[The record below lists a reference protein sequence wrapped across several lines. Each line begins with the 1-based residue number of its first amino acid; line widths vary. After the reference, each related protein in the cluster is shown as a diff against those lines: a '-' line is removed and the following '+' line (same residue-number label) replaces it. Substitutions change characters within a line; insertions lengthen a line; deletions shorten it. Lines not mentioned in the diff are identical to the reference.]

1 MKKFFSIA
9 ALALAMSTGVQAQTD
24 VVPNRMI
31 INSSVASKAYAV
43 DHVDSISFARKD
55 GEVKANVEFLK
66 YEKDEEENDVVYVKV
81 TRTDP
86 SCSFMI
92 DVLPTNTAKQYD
104 DTVFARYFERQTT
117 APKFYEDFSEGKL
130 SGFAREFTANTSYTV
145 VTLAYDEY
153 GVPCQ
158 VSRAEFKTPKVPT
171 VGTPSVTYTVDET
184 TSSSFTLTV
193 TPNKDCA
200 EFYWCQFEKGKAQEQ
215 FEQWGPMFGLSSI
228 EAMIKQFSGKPYSEE
243 ATNTWNELA
252 PGTDYEVAVLP
263 VDVEGN
269 FGDLVYIYVTTKGQG
284 GDGVAQVDVTVGDY
298 VNNGGSY
305 VQTVTFTPN
314 DQTALYHDAIC
325 AKDKYEELGGDKW
338 AKEYLMQDIKEDPNW
353 NQYGVDKYIFEAT
366 PNTAYYALA
375 LAKNAKGEWGPLT
388 KHEFTTGAAPA
399 GVAPAKAVAMPKRI
413 ATKKAAKRTA
423 VAPVMRTMTLV
434 QQ

>member
-31 INSSVASKAYAV
+31 IHSSVASKAYAV
-43 DHVDSISFARKD
+43 DHVDSISFARKE
-55 GEVKANVEFLK
+55 GEVKANLEFLR
-66 YEKDEEENDVVYVKV
+66 YEKNEDEGDIVYVKV

-86 SCSFMI
+86 SSTFRI

-104 DTVFARYFERQTT
+104 DLTFARYFERMSGTQL
-117 APKFYEDFSEGKL
+117 AEDFSEGKL

-325 AKDKYEELGGDKW
+325 VKDAYEKNGGDKGFT
-338 AKEYLMQDIKEDPNW
+338 EYLKEDNSQDPNW
-353 NQYGVDKYIFEAT
+353 NQYGVDK
-366 PNTAYYALA
+366 
-375 LAKNAKGEWGPLT
+375 
-388 KHEFTTGAAPA
+388 
-399 GVAPAKAVAMPKRI
+399 
-413 ATKKAAKRTA
+413 
-423 VAPVMRTMTLV
+423 
-434 QQ
+434 

>member
-31 INSSVASKAYAV
+31 IHSSVASKAYAV
-43 DHVDSISFARKD
+43 DHVDSISFARKE
-55 GEVKANVEFLK
+55 GEVKANLEFLR
-66 YEKDEEENDVVYVKV
+66 YEKNEDEGDIVYVKV

-86 SCSFMI
+86 SSTFRI

-104 DTVFARYFERQTT
+104 DLTFARYFERMSGTQL
-117 APKFYEDFSEGKL
+117 AEDFSEGKL
-130 SGFAREFTANTSYTV
+130 SGFPTEFTANTSYTV

-171 VGTPSVTYTVDET
+171 VGTPSVTYTIDET

-284 GDGVAQVDVTVGDY
+284 GEGIAQVTATVGDFVKY
-298 VNNGGSY
+298 EDSY

-353 NQYGVDKYIFEAT
+353 NQYGVDKYPFTAT

-399 GVAPAKAVAMPKRI
+399 GVAPAKVVSLPKRV
-413 ATKKAAKRTA
+413 AAKKAAKRTA
-423 VAPVMRTMTLV
+423 VVPVKRSLQLV
-434 QQ
+434 K

>member
-31 INSSVASKAYAV
+31 IHSSVASKAYAV

-55 GEVKANVEFLK
+55 GEVKANVEFLR
-66 YEKDEEENDVVYVKV
+66 YEKDEDENDIVYVKV

-86 SCSFMI
+86 SSTFRI

-104 DTVFARYFERQTT
+104 DITFARYFERMSGTQL
-117 APKFYEDFSEGKL
+117 AEDFSEGKL

-269 FGDLVYIYVTTKGQG
+269 FGNLVYIYVTTKAQG
-284 GDGVAQVDVTVGDY
+284 GDGVAQVGVTVGKY
-298 VNNGGSY
+298 ENVNGSY
-305 VQTVTFTPN
+305 VQTVIFTPN
-314 DQTALYHDAIC
+314 DQTLLFRDLIC
-325 AKDKYEELGGDKW
+325 LKSAYEKNGGDKGFT
-338 AKEYLMQDIKEDPNW
+338 EYLKEDNSQDPNW
-353 NQYGVDKYIFEAT
+353 NQYGVDSYSFEAT

-399 GVAPAKAVAMPKRI
+399 GVAPAKAVAMPKRV

>member
-43 DHVDSISFARKD
+43 DHVDSISFARKE
-55 GEVKANVEFLK
+55 GEVKAKLEFLR
-66 YEKDEEENDVVYVKV
+66 YEKNEDEGDIVYVKV

-86 SCSFMI
+86 SSTFRI

-104 DTVFARYFERQTT
+104 DLTFARYFERMSGTQL
-117 APKFYEDFSEGKL
+117 AEDFSEGKL

-215 FEQWGPMFGLSSI
+215 LEQWGPMFGLSSI

-284 GDGVAQVDVTVGDY
+284 GEGIAQVTATVGDFVKY
-298 VNNGGSY
+298 EDSY

-353 NQYGVDKYIFEAT
+353 NQYGVNKYPFTAT

-423 VAPVMRTMTLV
+423 VAPVLRTMKLV
-434 QQ
+434 QE

>member
-31 INSSVASKAYAV
+31 IHSSVASKAYAV
-43 DHVDSISFARKD
+43 DHVDSISFARKE
-55 GEVKANVEFLK
+55 GEVKANLEFLR
-66 YEKDEEENDVVYVKV
+66 YEKNEDEGDIVYVKV

-86 SCSFMI
+86 SSTFRI

-104 DTVFARYFERQTT
+104 DLTFARYFERMSGTQL
-117 APKFYEDFSEGKL
+117 AEDFSEGKL
-130 SGFAREFTANTSYTV
+130 SGFPTEFTANTSYTV

-228 EAMIKQFSGKPYSEE
+228 EAMIKQFSGRPYSEE

-325 AKDKYEELGGDKW
+325 VKDAYEKNGGDKGFT
-338 AKEYLMQDIKEDPNW
+338 EYLKEDNSQDPNW

-375 LAKNAKGEWGPLT
+375 LAKNAKGEWGSLT

>member
-31 INSSVASKAYAV
+31 IHSSVASKAYAV
-43 DHVDSISFARKD
+43 DHVDSISFARKE
-55 GEVKANVEFLK
+55 GEVKANLEFLR
-66 YEKDEEENDVVYVKV
+66 YEKNEDEGDIVYVKV

-86 SCSFMI
+86 SSTFRI

-104 DTVFARYFERQTT
+104 DITFARYFERMSGTQL
-117 APKFYEDFSEGKL
+117 AEDFSEGKL
-130 SGFAREFTANTSYTV
+130 SGFPTEFTANTSYTV

-325 AKDKYEELGGDKW
+325 VKDAYEKNGGDKGFT
-338 AKEYLMQDIKEDPNW
+338 EYLKEDNSQDPNW
-353 NQYGVDKYIFEAT
+353 NQYGVDSYSFEAT

-399 GVAPAKAVAMPKRI
+399 GVAPAKAVAMPKRV

>member
-31 INSSVASKAYAV
+31 IHSSVASKAYAV
-43 DHVDSISFARKD
+43 DHVDSISFARKE
-55 GEVKANVEFLK
+55 GEVKANLEFLR
-66 YEKDEEENDVVYVKV
+66 YEKNEDEGDIVYVKV

-86 SCSFMI
+86 SSTFRI

-104 DTVFARYFERQTT
+104 DITFARYFERMSGTQL
-117 APKFYEDFSEGKL
+117 AEDFSEGKL
-130 SGFAREFTANTSYTV
+130 SGFPTEFTANTSYTV

-269 FGDLVYIYVTTKGQG
+269 FGNLVYIYVTTKAQG
-284 GDGVAQVDVTVGDY
+284 GDGVAQVGVTVGKY
-298 VNNGGSY
+298 ENVNGSY
-305 VQTVTFTPN
+305 VQTVIFTPN
-314 DQTALYHDAIC
+314 DQTLLFRDLIC
-325 AKDKYEELGGDKW
+325 LKSAYEKNGGDKGFT
-338 AKEYLMQDIKEDPNW
+338 EYLKEDNSQDPNW
-353 NQYGVDKYIFEAT
+353 NQYGVDSYSFEAT

>member
-31 INSSVASKAYAV
+31 IHSSVASKAYAV

-55 GEVKANVEFLK
+55 GEVKANVEFLR
-66 YEKDEEENDVVYVKV
+66 YEKDEDENDVVYVKV

-86 SCSFMI
+86 RSTFRI

-104 DTVFARYFERQTT
+104 DITFARYFERMSGTQL
-117 APKFYEDFSEGKL
+117 AEDFSEGKL
-130 SGFAREFTANTSYTV
+130 SGFAREFTANTPYTV

-193 TPNKDCA
+193 TPNKDCE

-215 FEQWGPMFGLSSI
+215 FEQWGPMMGLSSI
-228 EAMIKQFSGKPYSEE
+228 EAMIKQFSGRPYSDP
-243 ATNTWNELA
+243 ATNTWDKLA
-252 PGTDYEVAVLP
+252 PATDYEVAVLP

-269 FGDLVYIYVTTKGQG
+269 FGDLVYIYVTTKAQG
-284 GDGVAQVDVTVGDY
+284 GEGIAQVDVTVGKY
-298 VNNGGSY
+298 ENIGGSY

-314 DQTALYHDAIC
+314 DQTLLFRDAIC
-325 AKDKYEELGGDKW
+325 TKDKYEENGGDKW
-338 AKEYLMQDIKEDPNW
+338 AKEYLMQDIPMDPNW
-353 NQYGVDKYIFEAT
+353 NRYGVDKYSFEAT

-375 LAKNAKGEWGPLT
+375 LAKNAKGEWGTLT

>member
-31 INSSVASKAYAV
+31 IHSSVASKAYAV
-43 DHVDSISFARKD
+43 DHVDSISFARKE
-55 GEVKANVEFLK
+55 GEVKANVEFLS
-66 YEKDEEENDVVYVKV
+66 YEKNEDEGDIVYVKV

-86 SCSFMI
+86 KSTFKI
-92 DVLPTNTAKQYD
+92 DVLPTNTAKRYD
-104 DTVFARYFERQTT
+104 DITFARYFEQQSTSQKL
-117 APKFYEDFSEGKL
+117 AEDFEQGKL
-130 SGFAREFTANTSYTV
+130 SGFAREFTANTPYTV

-158 VSRAEFKTPKVPT
+158 VSRANFTTPKVPT
-171 VGTPSVTYTVDET
+171 VGTPSVTYTIDET

-193 TPNKDCA
+193 TPNKDCE

-284 GDGVAQVDVTVGDY
+284 GEGIAQVTATVGDFVKY
-298 VNNGGSY
+298 EDSY

-353 NQYGVDKYIFEAT
+353 NQYGVDKYPFTAT

-399 GVAPAKAVAMPKRI
+399 GVAPAKVVSLPKRV
-413 ATKKAAKRTA
+413 AAKKAAKRTA
-423 VAPVMRTMTLV
+423 VVPVKRSLQLV
-434 QQ
+434 K

>member
-43 DHVDSISFARKD
+43 HHVDSISFARKE
-55 GEVKANVEFLK
+55 GEVKAKLEFLR
-66 YEKDEEENDVVYVKV
+66 YEKNEDEGDIVYVKV

-86 SCSFMI
+86 SSTFRI

-104 DTVFARYFERQTT
+104 DITFARYFERMSGTQF
-117 APKFYEDFSEGKL
+117 AEDFSEGKL

-228 EAMIKQFSGKPYSEE
+228 EAMIE
-243 ATNTWNELA
+243 A
-252 PGTDYEVAVLP
+252 
-263 VDVEGN
+263 
-269 FGDLVYIYVTTKGQG
+269 
-284 GDGVAQVDVTVGDY
+284 
-298 VNNGGSY
+298 
-305 VQTVTFTPN
+305 VQR
-314 DQTALYHDAIC
+314 QTL
-325 AKDKYEELGGDKW
+325 L
-338 AKEYLMQDIKEDPNW
+338 
-353 NQYGVDKYIFEAT
+353 
-366 PNTAYYALA
+366 
-375 LAKNAKGEWGPLT
+375 
-388 KHEFTTGAAPA
+388 
-399 GVAPAKAVAMPKRI
+399 
-413 ATKKAAKRTA
+413 
-423 VAPVMRTMTLV
+423 
-434 QQ
+434 

>member
-31 INSSVASKAYAV
+31 IHSSVASKAYAV
-43 DHVDSISFARKD
+43 DHVDSISFARKE
-55 GEVKANVEFLK
+55 GEVKANLEFLR
-66 YEKDEEENDVVYVKV
+66 YEKNEDEGDIVYVKV

-86 SCSFMI
+86 SSTFRI

-104 DTVFARYFERQTT
+104 DLTFARYFERMSGTQL
-117 APKFYEDFSEGKL
+117 AEDFSEGKL

-325 AKDKYEELGGDKW
+325 VKDAYEKNGGDKGFT
-338 AKEYLMQDIKEDPNW
+338 EYLKEDNSQDPNW

>member
-31 INSSVASKAYAV
+31 IHSSVASKAYAV
-43 DHVDSISFARKD
+43 DHVDNISFARKE
-55 GEVKANVEFLK
+55 GEVKANLEFLR
-66 YEKDEEENDVVYVKV
+66 YEKNEDEGDIVYVKV

-86 SCSFMI
+86 SSTFRI

-104 DTVFARYFERQTT
+104 DLTFARYFERMSGTQL
-117 APKFYEDFSEGKL
+117 AEDFSEGEL
-130 SGFAREFTANTSYTV
+130 SGFPTEFTANTSYTV

-171 VGTPSVTYTVDET
+171 VGTPSVTYTIDET

-193 TPNKDCA
+193 TPNKDCE

-284 GDGVAQVDVTVGDY
+284 GEGIAQVTATVGDFVKY
-298 VNNGGSY
+298 EDSY

-353 NQYGVDKYIFEAT
+353 NQYGVDKYPFTAT

-399 GVAPAKAVAMPKRI
+399 GVAPAKVVSLPKRV
-413 ATKKAAKRTA
+413 AAKKAAKRTA
-423 VAPVMRTMTLV
+423 VVPVKRSLQLV
-434 QQ
+434 K

>member
-43 DHVDSISFARKD
+43 DHVDSISFARKE
-55 GEVKANVEFLK
+55 GEVKANLEFLR
-66 YEKDEEENDVVYVKV
+66 YEKNEDEGDIVYVKV

-86 SCSFMI
+86 SSTFRI

-104 DTVFARYFERQTT
+104 DLTFARYFERMSGTQL
-117 APKFYEDFSEGKL
+117 AEDFSEGKL
-130 SGFAREFTANTSYTV
+130 SGFPSEFTANTSYTV

-215 FEQWGPMFGLSSI
+215 FEQWGPMFGLSNI
-228 EAMIKQFSGKPYSEE
+228 EAMIKQFSGRPYSEE

-298 VNNGGSY
+298 VKYEDSY

-353 NQYGVDKYIFEAT
+353 NQYGVDKYSFAAT

-399 GVAPAKAVAMPKRI
+399 GVAPAKAVAMPKRVV
-413 ATKKAAKRTA
+413 TKKAAKRTA

>member
-31 INSSVASKAYAV
+31 IHSSVASKAYAV
-43 DHVDSISFARKD
+43 DHVDSISFARKE
-55 GEVKANVEFLK
+55 GEVKANLEFLR
-66 YEKDEEENDVVYVKV
+66 YEKNEDEGDIVYVKV

-86 SCSFMI
+86 SSTFRI

-104 DTVFARYFERQTT
+104 DLTFARYFERMSGTQL
-117 APKFYEDFSEGKL
+117 AEDFSEGKL
-130 SGFAREFTANTSYTV
+130 SGFPTEFTANTSYTV

-284 GDGVAQVDVTVGDY
+284 GEGIAQVTATVGDFVKY
-298 VNNGGSY
+298 EDSY

-338 AKEYLMQDIKEDPNW
+338 AKEYLMQDIKENPNW
-353 NQYGVDKYIFEAT
+353 NQYGVDKYPFTAT

-399 GVAPAKAVAMPKRI
+399 GVAPAKAVAMPKRV

-423 VAPVMRTMTLV
+423 VAPVLRTMKLV
-434 QQ
+434 QE

>member
-31 INSSVASKAYAV
+31 IHSSVASKAYAV
-43 DHVDSISFARKD
+43 DHVDSISFARKE
-55 GEVKANVEFLK
+55 GEVKANLEFLR
-66 YEKDEEENDVVYVKV
+66 YEKNEDEGDIVYVKV

-86 SCSFMI
+86 SSTFRI

-104 DTVFARYFERQTT
+104 DLTFARYFERMSGTQL
-117 APKFYEDFSEGKL
+117 AEDFSEGKL
-130 SGFAREFTANTSYTV
+130 SGFPTEFTANTSYTV

-325 AKDKYEELGGDKW
+325 VKDAYEKNGGDKGFT
-338 AKEYLMQDIKEDPNW
+338 EYLKEDNSQDPNW

-399 GVAPAKAVAMPKRI
+399 GVAPAKAVAMPKRV

>member
-31 INSSVASKAYAV
+31 VSSKVDSKAYAV
-43 DHVDSISFARKD
+43 EHVDSIYFARKE
-55 GEVKANVEFLK
+55 GEVKANLEFLR
-66 YEKDEEENDVVYVKV
+66 YEKNEDEGDIVYVKV

-86 SCSFMI
+86 SSTFRI

-104 DTVFARYFERQTT
+104 DLTFARYFERMSGTQL
-117 APKFYEDFSEGKL
+117 AEDFSEGKL
-130 SGFAREFTANTSYTV
+130 SGFTTEFTANTSYTV

-171 VGTPSVTYTVDET
+171 VGTPSVTYTIDET

-193 TPNKDCA
+193 TPNKDCE

-284 GDGVAQVDVTVGDY
+284 GEGIAQVTATVGDFVKY
-298 VNNGGSY
+298 EDSY

-353 NQYGVDKYIFEAT
+353 NQYGVDKYPFTAT

-399 GVAPAKAVAMPKRI
+399 GVAPAKVVSLPKRV
-413 ATKKAAKRTA
+413 AAKKAAKRTA
-423 VAPVMRTMTLV
+423 VVPVKRSLQLV
-434 QQ
+434 K

>member
-31 INSSVASKAYAV
+31 IHSSVASKAYAV
-43 DHVDSISFARKD
+43 DHVDSISFARKE
-55 GEVKANVEFLK
+55 GEVKANVEFLS
-66 YEKDEEENDVVYVKV
+66 YEKNEDEGDIVYVKV

-86 SCSFMI
+86 SSTFRI

-104 DTVFARYFERQTT
+104 DLTFARYFERMPGSQL
-117 APKFYEDFSEGKL
+117 AEDFEQGKL
-130 SGFAREFTANTSYTV
+130 SGFPSEFTANTPYTV

-158 VSRAEFKTPKVPT
+158 VSRANFTTPKVPT
-171 VGTPSVTYTVDET
+171 VGTPSVTYTIDET

-215 FEQWGPMFGLSSI
+215 FEQWGPMMGLSSI
-228 EAMIKQFSGKPYSEE
+228 EAMIKQFSYYPYSE
-243 ATNTWNELA
+243 ATTNTWNDLA
-252 PGTDYEVAVLP
+252 PATDYEVAVLP

-269 FGDLVYIYVTTKGQG
+269 FGDLVYIYVTTKAQG
-284 GDGVAQVDVTVGDY
+284 GEGVAQVTATVGDF

-314 DQTALYHDAIC
+314 DQTFFFHDAIC
-325 AKDKYEELGGDKW
+325 AKDAYEKNGGDTW
-338 AKEYLMQDIKEDPNW
+338 AKEYLMQDIPQDPNW
-353 NQYGVDKYIFEAT
+353 NQYGVDNYSFEAT

-423 VAPVMRTMTLV
+423 VAPVMRTMKLV
-434 QQ
+434 QE

>member
-43 DHVDSISFARKD
+43 DHVDSISFARKE
-55 GEVKANVEFLK
+55 GEVKAKLEFLR
-66 YEKDEEENDVVYVKV
+66 YEKNEDEGDIVYVKV

-86 SCSFMI
+86 SSTFRI

-104 DTVFARYFERQTT
+104 DITFARYFERMSGTQL
-117 APKFYEDFSEGKL
+117 AEDFSEGKL
-130 SGFAREFTANTSYTV
+130 SGFAREFTANTPYTV

-171 VGTPSVTYTVDET
+171 VGTPSVTYTIDET

-193 TPNKDCA
+193 TPNKDCE
-200 EFYWCQFEKGKAQEQ
+200 EFYWCMFEKGKAQEQ
-215 FEQWGPMFGLSSI
+215 FEQWGPMMGFSNI
-228 EAMIKQFSGKPYSEE
+228 EAMIKQFSGKPYSDE
-243 ATNTWNELA
+243 ATNTWKELA
-252 PGTDYEVAVLP
+252 PATDYEVAVLP

-269 FGDLVYIYVTTKGQG
+269 FGDLVYIYVTTKAQG
-284 GDGVAQVDVTVGDY
+284 GEGIAQVTATVGDY

-314 DQTALYHDAIC
+314 DQTLLFRDAIC
-325 AKDKYEELGGDKW
+325 TKDKYEENGGDKW
-338 AKEYLMQDIKEDPNW
+338 AKEYLMQDIPMDPNW
-353 NQYGVDKYIFEAT
+353 NRYGVDNYSYEAT

-423 VAPVMRTMTLV
+423 VAPVLRTMKLV
-434 QQ
+434 QE

>member
-31 INSSVASKAYAV
+31 IHSSVASKAYAV

-55 GEVKANVEFLK
+55 GEVKANVEFLR
-66 YEKDEEENDVVYVKV
+66 YEKNEDEGDIVYVKV

-86 SCSFMI
+86 SSTFRI

-104 DTVFARYFERQTT
+104 DITFARYFERMSGTQL
-117 APKFYEDFSEGKL
+117 AEDFSEGKL
-130 SGFAREFTANTSYTV
+130 SGFPTEFTANTSYTV

-325 AKDKYEELGGDKW
+325 VKDAYEKNGGDKGFT
-338 AKEYLMQDIKEDPNW
+338 EYLKEDNSQDPNW

>member
-31 INSSVASKAYAV
+31 IHSSVASKAYAV
-43 DHVDSISFARKD
+43 DHVDSISFARKE
-55 GEVKANVEFLK
+55 GEVKANLEFLR
-66 YEKDEEENDVVYVKV
+66 YEKNEDEGDIVYVKV

-86 SCSFMI
+86 SSTFRI

-104 DTVFARYFERQTT
+104 DLTFARYFERMSGTQL
-117 APKFYEDFSEGKL
+117 AEDFSEGKL
-130 SGFAREFTANTSYTV
+130 SGFPTEFTANTSYTV

-171 VGTPSVTYTVDET
+171 VGTPSVTYTIDET

-193 TPNKDCA
+193 TPNKDCE

-252 PGTDYEVAVLP
+252 PATDYEVAVLP

-284 GDGVAQVDVTVGDY
+284 GEGIAQVTATVGDFVKY
-298 VNNGGSY
+298 EDSY

-353 NQYGVDKYIFEAT
+353 NQYGVDKYPFTAT

-399 GVAPAKAVAMPKRI
+399 GVAPAKVVSLPKRV
-413 ATKKAAKRTA
+413 AAKKAAKRTA
-423 VAPVMRTMTLV
+423 VVPVKRSLQLV
-434 QQ
+434 K

>member
-31 INSSVASKAYAV
+31 IHSSVASKAYAV
-43 DHVDSISFARKD
+43 DHVDSISFARKE
-55 GEVKANVEFLK
+55 GEVKANLEFLR
-66 YEKDEEENDVVYVKV
+66 YEKNEDEGDIVYVKV

-86 SCSFMI
+86 SSTFRI

-104 DTVFARYFERQTT
+104 DITFARYFERMSGTQL
-117 APKFYEDFSEGKL
+117 AEDFSEGKL
-130 SGFAREFTANTSYTV
+130 SGFPTEFTANTSYTV

-228 EAMIKQFSGKPYSEE
+228 EAMIKQFSGRPYSEE

-284 GDGVAQVDVTVGDY
+284 GDGVAQVDVNVGD
-298 VNNGGSY
+298 
-305 VQTVTFTPN
+305 
-314 DQTALYHDAIC
+314 
-325 AKDKYEELGGDKW
+325 
-338 AKEYLMQDIKEDPNW
+338 
-353 NQYGVDKYIFEAT
+353 
-366 PNTAYYALA
+366 
-375 LAKNAKGEWGPLT
+375 
-388 KHEFTTGAAPA
+388 
-399 GVAPAKAVAMPKRI
+399 
-413 ATKKAAKRTA
+413 
-423 VAPVMRTMTLV
+423 
-434 QQ
+434 

>member
-31 INSSVASKAYAV
+31 IHSSVASKAYAV
-43 DHVDSISFARKD
+43 DHVDSISFARKE
-55 GEVKANVEFLK
+55 GEVKANLEFLR
-66 YEKDEEENDVVYVKV
+66 YEKNEDEGDIVYVKV

-86 SCSFMI
+86 SSTFRI

-104 DTVFARYFERQTT
+104 DLTFARYFERMSGTQL
-117 APKFYEDFSEGKL
+117 AEDFSEGKL
-130 SGFAREFTANTSYTV
+130 SGFPSEFTANTSYTV

-215 FEQWGPMFGLSSI
+215 FEQWGPMFGLSNI
-228 EAMIKQFSGKPYSEE
+228 EAMIKQFSGRPYSEE

-269 FGDLVYIYVTTKGQG
+269 FGDLVYIYVTTKAQG
-284 GDGVAQVDVTVGDY
+284 GEGIAQVTATVGDFVKY
-298 VNNGGSY
+298 EDSY

-353 NQYGVDKYIFEAT
+353 NQYGVDKYPFTAT

-399 GVAPAKAVAMPKRI
+399 GVAPAKAVAMPKRV

>member
-31 INSSVASKAYAV
+31 IHSSVASKAYAV
-43 DHVDSISFARKD
+43 DHVDSISFARKE
-55 GEVKANVEFLK
+55 GEVKANLEFLR
-66 YEKDEEENDVVYVKV
+66 YEKNEDEGDIVYVKV

-86 SCSFMI
+86 SSTFRI

-104 DTVFARYFERQTT
+104 DLTFARYFERMSGTQL
-117 APKFYEDFSEGKL
+117 AEDFSEGKL
-130 SGFAREFTANTSYTV
+130 SGFPTEFTANTSYTV

-215 FEQWGPMFGLSSI
+215 FEQWGPMMGLSSI
-228 EAMIKQFSGKPYSEE
+228 EAMIKQFSGRPYSDP
-243 ATNTWNELA
+243 ATNTWDKLA
-252 PGTDYEVAVLP
+252 PATDYEVAVLP

-269 FGDLVYIYVTTKGQG
+269 FGDLVYIYVTTKAQG
-284 GDGVAQVDVTVGDY
+284 GEGIAQVTATVGDY

-325 AKDKYEELGGDKW
+325 VKDAYEKNGGDKGFT
-338 AKEYLMQDIKEDPNW
+338 EYLKEDNSQDPNW

-399 GVAPAKAVAMPKRI
+399 GVAPAKAVAMPKRV

>member
-43 DHVDSISFARKD
+43 DHVDSISFARKE
-55 GEVKANVEFLK
+55 GEVKAKLEFLR
-66 YEKDEEENDVVYVKV
+66 YEKNEDEGDIVYVKV

-86 SCSFMI
+86 SSTFRI

-104 DTVFARYFERQTT
+104 DITFARYFERMSGTQF
-117 APKFYEDFSEGKL
+117 AEDFSEGKL
-130 SGFAREFTANTSYTV
+130 SGFAREFTANTPYTV

-215 FEQWGPMFGLSSI
+215 FEQWGPMMGLSSI
-228 EAMIKQFSGKPYSEE
+228 EAMIKQFSGRPYSDP
-243 ATNTWNELA
+243 ATNTWKDLA
-252 PGTDYEVAVLP
+252 PATDYEVAVLP

-269 FGDLVYIYVTTKGQG
+269 FGDLVYIYVTTKAQG
-284 GDGVAQVDVTVGDY
+284 GEGIAQVTATVGDFVKY
-298 VNNGGSY
+298 EDSY

-325 AKDKYEELGGDKW
+325 AKDAYEKNGGDKW
-338 AKEYLMQDIKEDPNW
+338 AKEYLMQDNPQDPNW
-353 NQYGVDKYIFEAT
+353 NQYGVDKYPFTAT

-423 VAPVMRTMTLV
+423 VAPVMRTMKLV

>member
-31 INSSVASKAYAV
+31 VSSQVGSKAYAV
-43 DHVDSISFARKD
+43 EHVDSIYFARKD

-66 YEKDEEENDVVYVKV
+66 YEKDEDENDIVYVKV

-86 SCSFMI
+86 SSTFRI

-104 DTVFARYFERQTT
+104 DLTFARYFERMSGTQL
-117 APKFYEDFSEGKL
+117 AEDFSEGKL

-158 VSRAEFKTPKVPT
+158 VSRAEFTTPKVAT
-171 VGTPSVTYTVDET
+171 VGNPSVTYKIDET
-184 TSSSFTLTV
+184 TPSSFTLTV
-193 TPNKDCA
+193 TPNKDCE

-215 FEQWGPMFGLSSI
+215 FEQWGPMFGLSSL
-228 EAMIKQFSGKPYSEE
+228 EAMIKQFSGQSYSDET
-243 ATNTWNELA
+243 TNTWNELA

-284 GDGVAQVDVTVGDY
+284 GEGIAQVTTTVGDFVKY
-298 VNNGGSY
+298 EDSY

-338 AKEYLMQDIKEDPNW
+338 AKEYLMQDNPQDPNW
-353 NQYGVDKYIFEAT
+353 NQYGVDKYPFTAT

>member
-31 INSSVASKAYAV
+31 IHSSVASKAYAV
-43 DHVDSISFARKD
+43 DHVDSISFARKE
-55 GEVKANVEFLK
+55 GEVKANLEFLR
-66 YEKDEEENDVVYVKV
+66 YEKNEDEGDIVYVKV

-86 SCSFMI
+86 SSTFRI

-104 DTVFARYFERQTT
+104 DLTFARYFERMSGTQL
-117 APKFYEDFSEGKL
+117 AEDFSEGKL
-130 SGFAREFTANTSYTV
+130 SDFPTEFTANTSYTV

-325 AKDKYEELGGDKW
+325 VKDAYEKNGGDKGFT
-338 AKEYLMQDIKEDPNW
+338 EYLKEDNSQDPNW

-399 GVAPAKAVAMPKRI
+399 GVAPAKAVAMPKRV

>member
-31 INSSVASKAYAV
+31 IHSSVASKAYAV
-43 DHVDSISFARKD
+43 DHVDSISFARKE
-55 GEVKANVEFLK
+55 GEVKANLEFLR
-66 YEKDEEENDVVYVKV
+66 YEKNEDEGDIVYVKV

-86 SCSFMI
+86 SSTFRI

-104 DTVFARYFERQTT
+104 GLTFARYFERMSGTQL
-117 APKFYEDFSEGKL
+117 AEDFSEGKL
-130 SGFAREFTANTSYTV
+130 SGFPTEFTANTSYTV

-171 VGTPSVTYTVDET
+171 VGTPSVTYTIDET

-284 GDGVAQVDVTVGDY
+284 GEGIAQVTATVGDFVKY
-298 VNNGGSY
+298 EDSY

-353 NQYGVDKYIFEAT
+353 NQYGVDKYPFTAT

-399 GVAPAKAVAMPKRI
+399 GVAPAKVVSLPKRV
-413 ATKKAAKRTA
+413 AAKKAAKRTA
-423 VAPVMRTMTLV
+423 VVPVKRSLQLV
-434 QQ
+434 K

>member
-31 INSSVASKAYAV
+31 IHSSVASKAYAV
-43 DHVDSISFARKD
+43 DHVDSISFARKE
-55 GEVKANVEFLK
+55 GEVKANLEFLR
-66 YEKDEEENDVVYVKV
+66 YEKNEDEGDIVYVKV

-86 SCSFMI
+86 SSTFRI

-104 DTVFARYFERQTT
+104 DLTFARYFERMSGTQL
-117 APKFYEDFSEGKL
+117 AEDFSEGKL

-269 FGDLVYIYVTTKGQG
+269 FGDLVYIYVTTKAQG
-284 GDGVAQVDVTVGDY
+284 GDGVAQVDVTVGKY
-298 VNNGGSY
+298 ENVNGSY

-314 DQTALYHDAIC
+314 DQTLLFRDLIC
-325 AKDKYEELGGDKW
+325 LKSAYEKNGGDKGFT
-338 AKEYLMQDIKEDPNW
+338 EYLKEDNSQDPNW
-353 NQYGVDKYIFEAT
+353 NQYGVDSYSFEAT

-399 GVAPAKAVAMPKRI
+399 GVAPAKAVAMPKRV

>member
-43 DHVDSISFARKD
+43 DHVDSISFARKE
-55 GEVKANVEFLK
+55 GEVKANLEFLR
-66 YEKDEEENDVVYVKV
+66 YEKNEDEGDIVYVKV

-86 SCSFMI
+86 RSTFRI

-104 DTVFARYFERQTT
+104 DLTFARYFERMSGTQL
-117 APKFYEDFSEGKL
+117 AEDFSEGKL
-130 SGFAREFTANTSYTV
+130 SGFAREFTANTPYTV

-158 VSRAEFKTPKVPT
+158 VSRANFTTPKVPT

-215 FEQWGPMFGLSSI
+215 FEQWGPMMGLSSI
-228 EAMIKQFSGKPYSEE
+228 EAMIKQFSGRPYIDP
-243 ATNTWNELA
+243 ATNTWDKLA
-252 PGTDYEVAVLP
+252 PATDYEVAVLP

-269 FGDLVYIYVTTKGQG
+269 FGDLVYIYVTTKAQG
-284 GDGVAQVDVTVGDY
+284 GEGIAQVTATVGDFVKY
-298 VNNGGSY
+298 EDSY

-325 AKDKYEELGGDKW
+325 AKDAYEKNGGDKW

-353 NQYGVDKYIFEAT
+353 NQYGVDKYPFTAT

-399 GVAPAKAVAMPKRI
+399 GVAPAKAVAMPKRV